1 MSQVAI
7 LGLGSVLMGDDAA
20 GPYVLKLLEAGY
32 ELPAGVTLLD
42 AGTPGPGLVDLLR
55 GYRHLVVVDTVKAEG
70 PPGTVR
76 LYRRDAL
83 TEAPPNLRLCPHD
96 PDLRQ
101 ALFEADLA
109 GDGPQ
114 GVLLVGI
121 VPASV
126 ELRTGLSP
134 AVQEAL
140 PRVEAEVTG
149 ELRRLGLAVRRRP
162 SPSPSPPG
170 IWWER

>member
-1 MSQVAI
+1 MSEAAI

-20 GPYVLKLLEAGY
+20 GPYALKLLQARY
-32 ELPAGVTLLD
+32 ELAAGVEVLD

-55 GYRHLVVVDTVKAEG
+55 GHRHLLIVDTVKADG
-70 PPGTVR
+70 PPGSVR
-76 LYRRDAL
+76 LYRREAL
-83 TEAPPNLRLCPHD
+83 VAAPPNLRLSPHD

-101 ALFEADLA
+101 ALFEADLT
-109 GDGPQ
+109 GDGPEDA
-114 GVLLVGI
+114 LLVGI

-134 AVQEAL
+134 QVTAAL
-140 PRVEAEVTG
+140 PRVEAEVVG
-149 ELRRLGLAVRRRP
+149 ELERLGLPPRRRETP
-162 SPSPSPPG
+162 AAPD